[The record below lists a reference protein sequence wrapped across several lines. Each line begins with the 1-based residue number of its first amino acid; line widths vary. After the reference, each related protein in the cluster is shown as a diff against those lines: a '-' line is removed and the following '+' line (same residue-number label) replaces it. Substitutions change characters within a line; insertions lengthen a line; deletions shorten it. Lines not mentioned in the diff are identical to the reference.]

1 MSKLNHCEHDSE
13 LSTTVEREIKV
24 GDFATLDMTAFIDGA
39 EVDGG
44 QANDISYEVGSD
56 KMIDGLDEI
65 LVGMKAGE
73 TKTFETQLVGQK
85 RWRKGRGK
93 GNS

>member
-1 MSKLNHCEHDSE
+1 
-13 LSTTVEREIKV
+13 
-24 GDFATLDMTAFIDGA
+24 MTAFIDGA

-65 LVGMKAGE
+65 LIGMKTGDV
-73 TKTFETQLVGQK
+73 KQFETQACWTT
-85 RWRKGRGK
+85 RWRKGRGQ
-93 GNS
+93 GNC

>member
-1 MSKLNHCEHDSE
+1 M
-13 LSTTVEREIKV
+13 

-56 KMIDGLDEI
+56 KMIDGS
-65 LVGMKAGE
+65 
-73 TKTFETQLVGQK
+73 
-85 RWRKGRGK
+85 R
-93 GNS
+93 